1 MKDKM
6 AEREEKV
13 KTLRILEIDRLIRE
27 GSYPNA
33 TLLGKRFEVS
43 RSTIMRDIDF
53 LRDRYCAPLEYDS
66 QRNGFYYTD
75 PTFFVKS
82 VMLSE
87 GELFTV
93 SAITPLLEQ
102 YRNTPLENSFR
113 NILSKIT
120 EMLPQQVSV
129 DTMFVSREISFI
141 SDPLPEIGEDV
152 FNLIFKALKTCC
164 RVEFQYRSLS
174 RQDYSLRS
182 VNPYHVV
189 CQKGN
194 WYVMGFCHKHNSVRI
209 FSLSRMRNLNVT
221 DEHFSVPNDFRPDS
235 YIDSSLGVWINK
247 EEPVKIE
254 LLFSADINT
263 YILERK
269 WHTTQQ
275 VFQEEDGSVRLS
287 FMSNQMQET
296 LHWVMSFGSSV
307 KVLNPP
313 ELANKVQEESRKI
326 LEVYKR

>member
-1 MKDKM
+1 M

-13 KTLRILEIDRLIRE
+13 KTLRIVEIDRLIRE
-27 GSYPNA
+27 GLYPNA
-33 TLLGKRFEVS
+33 TVLGKRFEVS

-53 LRDRYCAPLEYDS
+53 LRDRYCAPLEFDS
-66 QRNGFYYTD
+66 IKNGYYYTD

-113 NILSKIT
+113 NILGKLT

-129 DTMFVSREISFI
+129 DTMFVNDEISFI
-141 SDPLPEIGEDV
+141 SDPLPEISEEV
-152 FNLIFKALKTCC
+152 FTMIFKALRIHS
-164 RVEFQYRSLS
+164 RVQFEYRSLS
-174 RQDYSLRS
+174 KQDYQIRF
-182 VNPYHVV
+182 VDPYHII

-194 WYVMGFCHKHNSVRI
+194 WYVMGFCHKHNDIRI
-209 FSLSRMRNLNVT
+209 FSLSRIRNIKETEEKFTIPEN
-221 DEHFSVPNDFRPDS
+221 FNPNS
-235 YIDSSLGVWINK
+235 YIDPSVGVWINQ

-254 LLFSADINT
+254 LLFSSSINT

-269 WHTTQQ
+269 WHTTQEIVQ
-275 VFQEEDGSVRLS
+275 NEDGSVFLS
-287 FMSNQMQET
+287 FLSNQMQET
-296 LHWVMSFGSSV
+296 LHWVLSFGTSV

-313 ELANKVQEESRKI
+313 EFVEKVR
-326 LEVYKR
+326 LETEKMALMYKK